1 MLHMKRVQLQLTEA
15 QVSELKARAMATD
28 RPVAALVRDAVDTWL
43 ATNLRRTQIDR
54 ALAAIG
60 GYHSGLGDLA
70 ESHDRYLDEENG

>member
-15 QVSELKARAMATD
+15 QVSELKARARTTD
-28 RPVAALVRDAVDTWL
+28 QPVAALVRDAVDVWL
-43 ATNLRRTQIDR
+43 VTNLRRTQIDR

-70 ESHDRYLDEENG
+70 ESHDRYLDEESR